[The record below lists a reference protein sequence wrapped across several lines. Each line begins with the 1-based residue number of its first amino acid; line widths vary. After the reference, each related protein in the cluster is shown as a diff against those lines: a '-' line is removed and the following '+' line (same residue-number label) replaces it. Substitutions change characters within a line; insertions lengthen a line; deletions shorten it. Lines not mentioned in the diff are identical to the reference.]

1 MELNVSCCFVNKW
14 LPMFKKWYLL
24 SFYWQCAF
32 FAISAAVVSLAYDMG
47 SALAALLGGLAY
59 CVPVLLANLYINLST
74 HMNSAVARAYAG
86 SIYRLMMAAGIL
98 VYLFKETDFPPA
110 MVVGMFCLGAVVQ
123 YVTSFV
129 FINRE
134 K

>member
-1 MELNVSCCFVNKW
+1 MS
-14 LPMFKKWYLL
+14 KKWYLL
-24 SFYWQCAF
+24 SFFWHCVF
-32 FAISAAVVSLAYDMG
+32 FAAIAAIVSFAYDVK

-59 CVPVLLANLYINLST
+59 CLPVLLVNLYVNLST
-74 HMNSAVARAYAG
+74 HLNSAVVRAYAG

-98 VYLFKETDFPPA
+98 VYLFKETNYPPG
-110 MVVGMFCLGAVVQ
+110 VIVGMFCLGAVVQ

>member
-1 MELNVSCCFVNKW
+1 
-14 LPMFKKWYLL
+14 MFKKWYLL
-24 SFYWQCAF
+24 SFFWQCVF
-32 FAISAAVVSLAYDMG
+32 FAAIAAVVSFAYDG
-47 SALAALLGGLAY
+47 KSALAALLGGLAY
-59 CVPVLLANLYINLST
+59 CLPVLLANLYINLST

-86 SIYRLMMAAGIL
+86 SIYRLMMAVGIL
-98 VYLFKETDFPPA
+98 VYLFKETSYPPA
-110 MVVGMFCLGAVVQ
+110 MIVGMFCLGAVVQ

>member
-1 MELNVSCCFVNKW
+1 MS
-14 LPMFKKWYLL
+14 KKWYLL
-24 SFYWQCAF
+24 SFFWQCVF
-32 FAISAAVVSLAYDMG
+32 FAAIAAIVSLAYDME

-59 CVPVLLANLYINLST
+59 CVPVLLTNLYIHLSG
-74 HMNSAVARAYAG
+74 HMNNALVRAYAG
-86 SIYRLMMAAGIL
+86 SVYRLMMAAGIL
-98 VYLFKETDFPPA
+98 VYLFKETSFPPA
-110 MVVGMFCLGAVVQ
+110 MITGMFCVGAVVQ